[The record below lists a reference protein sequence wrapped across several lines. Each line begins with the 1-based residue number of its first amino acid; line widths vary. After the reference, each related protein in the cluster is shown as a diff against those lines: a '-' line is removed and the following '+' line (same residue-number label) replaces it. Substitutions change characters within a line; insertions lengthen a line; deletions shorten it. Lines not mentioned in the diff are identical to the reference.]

1 LRSAFRWAAAV
12 TVILVLSLMVVALL
26 SGPAGAAL
34 PPPKLIVNGAEIK
47 TDVPPT
53 IRQGRTLV
61 PVRVISEGLGA
72 WVGWHQ
78 ETRTVTVIL
87 GNREIK
93 LKIGDR
99 EARVNGQPVTLD
111 VPATIVRDRTLVPL
125 RFIGEA
131 LGALV
136 EWNGQTRTVWV
147 QRYRLTAARW
157 QKEPGRG
164 RITLALDGRVA
175 YAVKGPAEGTGSPR
189 LLIDLPNVS
198 PALPQEVVPV
208 NDGPVVEIR
217 AASNGVQDTRVTV
230 ELNQAVEYQVTHNEA
245 GTEIYLDLQY
255 RVQGV
260 AYDKARGAVV
270 ISTTGPVRYEVL
282 ELDQPDRLVI
292 DIKDSRLAPG
302 VTPRLEVGEKLV
314 QRVRVSQF
322 QLDPDVVRVVVDLT
336 RRAGYSLDVREE
348 ELAVHFK
355 PRLEQLTW
363 EKQAGSTRV
372 RLVSDREVNYKVE
385 YTGPYRLTVDI
396 PSAASGLNGDTYQVG
411 DGVIDRILV
420 NRDTEQDRLQVILEL
435 PYHLG
440 HRVLTGAGKGE
451 LVLEVDASPLYRRK
465 VVVDPGHGGAD
476 PGAHSDRGTLEKDI
490 NLDVALVLK
499 QLLLDAGAIPI
510 LTRETDTGVPL
521 YDRPALANEQKA
533 DLYVSIHSN
542 SFTDATKFGTETYYY
557 VTNAESK
564 RLAELIH
571 QEVVTGLGTADR
583 GVRMA
588 NFVVLRE
595 STMPSVLV
603 ELAFLS
609 HPGDEVLLRDPLKR
623 RNAAQAILK
632 GLLNFYREK
641 GI

>member
-1 LRSAFRWAAAV
+1 MRTAFRWLAAV
-12 TVILVLSLMVVALL
+12 SLALAMMALVLSPAT
-26 SGPAGAAL
+26 AGAAP
-34 PPPKLIVNGAEIK
+34 PPPKLFVNGLEVK

-53 IRQGRTLV
+53 ILQGRTLV

-78 ETRTVTVIL
+78 ETRTVTVTL
-87 GNREIK
+87 GKREIK
-93 LKIGDR
+93 LKIGNR
-99 EARVNGQPVTLD
+99 EARVNGQTVTLD

-131 LGALV
+131 LGAAV

-175 YAVKGPAEGTGSPR
+175 YAVKGPGEGNGSPS
-189 LLIDLPNVS
+189 LFIELPNVS
-198 PALPQEVVPV
+198 PDLPQEVVPV

-217 AASNGVQDTRVTV
+217 AASNGAQDTLVTV
-230 ELNQAVEYQVTHNEA
+230 ELNRAVEYRVTHNEA

-255 RVQGV
+255 RVEGV
-260 AYDKARGAVV
+260 AYDKTRGAVV
-270 ISTTGPVRYEVL
+270 ISTTGPVQYEIL
-282 ELDQPDRLVI
+282 ELGHPDRLVI
-292 DIKDSRLAPG
+292 DIKDSRLAPE

-314 QRVRVSQF
+314 RRVRVSQF
-322 QLDPDVVRVVVDLT
+322 QQDPDVVRVVVDLG
-336 RRAGYSLDVREE
+336 RRTGYNLDIRER
-348 ELAVHFK
+348 ELAVYFK
-355 PRLEQLTW
+355 PRLEQLAW

-372 RLVSDREVNYKVE
+372 RLVSDGEVDYKVE
-385 YTGPYRLTVDI
+385 YAGPYRVAVDI
-396 PSAASGLNGDTYQVG
+396 PSATSDLPGDTYQVG
-411 DGVIDRILV
+411 DGVIERILV
-420 NRDTEQDRLQVILEL
+420 KRDAEQDGLRVILEL
-435 PYHLG
+435 PYYLG
-440 HRVLTGAGKGE
+440 HRVLTGAATGE

-465 VVVDPGHGGAD
+465 VAVDPGHGGAD
-476 PGAHSDRGTLEKDI
+476 PGARSDRGTLEKDI

-499 QLLLDAGAIPI
+499 QLLLDAGAVPL
-510 LTRETDTGVPL
+510 LTRETDIEVPL
-521 YDRPALANEQKA
+521 YDRPALANGQKA
-533 DLYVSIHSN
+533 DLFVSIHSN
-542 SFTDATKFGTETYYY
+542 SFTDSTKFGTETYYY

-564 RLAELIH
+564 RLAEAIH
-571 QEVVTGLGTADR
+571 REVVAELGTADR

-595 STMPSVLV
+595 STMPSALL

-609 HPGDEVLLRDPLKR
+609 HPGDESLLRNPLTR
-623 RNAAQAILK
+623 RRAAQAILK
-632 GLLNFYREK
+632 GLLNFYGEK